1 MRRIVSRL
9 ILALFLATLVAPR
22 AVQAQV
28 EQPVVRAVM
37 FYSPSCPHCHE
48 VLREGLPPLVE
59 KYGDQLQIM
68 LIDVTTPGGQ
78 ELYQAAVRVIPI
90 PEERRGVPALVVG
103 DTLLVGS
110 VEIPEQL
117 PAIIDAGLAGDGI
130 DWPAI
135 PGLDRAIAQI
145 EAQATAAA
153 EATSTT
159 AGGGSAAAESTPEAA
174 QPAAK
179 SQAASARS
187 EQPVEEA
194 SVESSGAA
202 TLDQVDV
209 RAVSEMSIPERL
221 SLDPVGAAI
230 AIATLILML
239 ILLVWT
245 VIYWMRTGMLLTEGP
260 RWLAVVI
267 PLLAI
272 LGAGVAFYLAFVET
286 TGAEAVCGPVGDCN
300 AVQQSAYARL
310 FGVVHI
316 GVLGLIGYVVILGL
330 WAMQWLGSEALRD
343 KTDWLLP
350 AVVWFGVAFSV
361 YLTFLEPFVIGAV
374 CMWCITSAWIMTA
387 LLYLT
392 YRWRVP
398 AR

>member
-1 MRRIVSRL
+1 MRRIISRL
-9 ILALFLATLVAPR
+9 IFGLFLIALAAPT
-22 AVQAQV
+22 AVHAQV

-37 FYSPSCPHCHE
+37 FYSPSCPHCHK
-48 VLREGLPPLVE
+48 VLQEDLPPLVE

-78 ELYQAAVRVIPI
+78 ELYQAAARVIPI
-90 PEERRGVPALVVG
+90 PEDNRGVPALIVG
-103 DTLLVGS
+103 DTLLVGD

-145 EAQATAAA
+145 EAQTTA
-153 EATSTT
+153 EAP
-159 AGGGSAAAESTPEAA
+159 ASAATSVAGEAT
-174 QPAAK
+174 QPAAEP
-179 SQAASARS
+179 QITPTAG
-187 EQPVEEA
+187 EEA
-194 SVESSGAA
+194 SIGSSGAA

-209 RAVSEMSIPERL
+209 RAVSEMSIVERL
-221 SLDPVGAAI
+221 ALDPVGAAI

-239 ILLVWT
+239 VMLVWAL
-245 VIYWMRTGMLLTEGP
+245 IYWMRTGMLLTEGP
-260 RWLAVVI
+260 RWLAIII
-267 PLLAI
+267 PVLAI
-272 LGAGVAFYLAFVET
+272 AGAGVAFYLAFVET
-286 TGAEAVCGPVGDCN
+286 TGSEAVCGPVGDCN

-316 GVLGLIGYVVILGL
+316 GLLGLIGYIIILGL
-330 WAMQWLGSEALRD
+330 WAMQWLGSKALRK

-350 AVVWFGVAFSV
+350 AVVWFGVAFSA

-374 CMWCITSAWIMTA
+374 CMWCMTSAWIMTG

>member
-1 MRRIVSRL
+1 MRRIMSRL
-9 ILALFLATLVAPR
+9 IFGLFLITLAAPA
-22 AVQAQV
+22 AVHAQV

-37 FYSPSCPHCHE
+37 FYSPSCPHCHK
-48 VLREGLPPLVE
+48 VLQEDLPPLVE

-78 ELYQAAVRVIPI
+78 ELYQAAARVIPI
-90 PEERRGVPALVVG
+90 PEDNRGVPALIVG
-103 DTLLVGS
+103 DTLLVGD

-145 EAQATAAA
+145 EAQTTAEEPASAA
-153 EATSTT
+153 GEAT
-159 AGGGSAAAESTPEAA
+159 
-174 QPAAK
+174 QPAAEP
-179 SQAASARS
+179 QITPAAG
-187 EQPVEEA
+187 EEA
-194 SVESSGAA
+194 SVGSSGAA

-209 RAVSEMSIPERL
+209 RAVSEMSIVERL
-221 SLDPVGAAI
+221 ALDPVGAAI

-239 ILLVWT
+239 VMLVWAL
-245 VIYWMRTGMLLTEGP
+245 IYWMRTGMLLTEGP
-260 RWLAVVI
+260 RWLAIII
-267 PLLAI
+267 PALAI
-272 LGAGVAFYLAFVET
+272 AGAGVAFYLAFVET
-286 TGAEAVCGPVGDCN
+286 TGSEAVCGPVGDCN

-316 GVLGLIGYVVILGL
+316 GLLGLIGYIVILGL
-330 WAMQWLGSEALRD
+330 WAMQWLGSEALRK

-350 AVVWFGVAFSV
+350 AVVWFGVAFSA

-374 CMWCITSAWIMTA
+374 CMWCMTSAWIMTG

>member
-1 MRRIVSRL
+1 MRRIVSSL
-9 ILALFLATLVAPR
+9 ILGLFLIALAAPT
-22 AVQAQV
+22 VTHAQV

-37 FYSPSCPHCHE
+37 FYSPSCPHCHV
-48 VLREGLPPLVE
+48 VLQEGLPPLVE

-78 ELYQAAVRVIPI
+78 ELYQAAARVIPI
-90 PEERRGVPALVVG
+90 PENRRGVPALIVG
-103 DTLLVGS
+103 DTLLVGD
-110 VEIPEQL
+110 VDIPEQL

-145 EAQATAAA
+145 EAQSTAEEPTSTAAA
-153 EATSTT
+153 VDET
-159 AGGGSAAAESTPEAA
+159 A
-174 QPAAK
+174 QPATEPQTT
-179 SQAASARS
+179 SAAG
-187 EQPVEEA
+187 EEA
-194 SVESSGAA
+194 RVESSGAA

-209 RAVSEMSIPERL
+209 RAVSEMSIAERL
-221 SLDPVGAAI
+221 ALDPMGAAI
-230 AIATLILML
+230 ALATLALMVVML
-239 ILLVWT
+239 IWAL
-245 VIYWMRTGMLLTEGP
+245 IYWMRTGMLLTEGP
-260 RWLAVVI
+260 RWLSVVI

-272 LGAGVAFYLAFVET
+272 IGAGVAFYLAFVET
-286 TGAEAVCGPVGDCN
+286 TGSEAVCGPVGDCN

-316 GVLGLIGYVVILGL
+316 GVLGLIGYAIILGL
-330 WAMQWLGSEALRD
+330 WAMQWLSSEALRK

-350 AVVWFGVAFSV
+350 AVIWFGVAFSA

-374 CMWCITSAWIMTA
+374 CMWCITSALIMTA

-398 AR
+398 ER

>member
-1 MRRIVSRL
+1 MRRIVSSL
-9 ILALFLATLVAPR
+9 ILGLFLIALAAPT
-22 AVQAQV
+22 VTHAQV

-37 FYSPSCPHCHE
+37 FYSPSCPHCHV
-48 VLREGLPPLVE
+48 VLQEGLPPLVE

-78 ELYQAAVRVIPI
+78 ELYQAAARVIPI
-90 PEERRGVPALVVG
+90 PENRRGVPALIVG
-103 DTLLVGS
+103 DTLLVGD
-110 VEIPEQL
+110 VDIPEQL

-145 EAQATAAA
+145 EAQSTAEEPTSTAAA
-153 EATSTT
+153 VDET
-159 AGGGSAAAESTPEAA
+159 A
-174 QPAAK
+174 QPATEPQTT
-179 SQAASARS
+179 SAAG
-187 EQPVEEA
+187 EEA

-209 RAVSEMSIPERL
+209 RAVSEMSIAERL
-221 SLDPVGAAI
+221 ALDPMGAAI
-230 AIATLILML
+230 ALVTLALMVVML
-239 ILLVWT
+239 IWAL
-245 VIYWMRTGMLLTEGP
+245 IYWMRTGMLLTEGP
-260 RWLAVVI
+260 RWLSVVI

-272 LGAGVAFYLAFVET
+272 IGAGVAFYLAFVET
-286 TGAEAVCGPVGDCN
+286 TGSEAVCGPVGDCN

-316 GVLGLIGYVVILGL
+316 GVLGLIGYAIILGL
-330 WAMQWLGSEALRD
+330 WAMQWLGSEALRK

-350 AVVWFGVAFSV
+350 AVIWFGVAFSA

-374 CMWCITSAWIMTA
+374 CMWCITSALIMTA

-398 AR
+398 ER

>member
-1 MRRIVSRL
+1 MRRVIPGL
-9 ILALFLATLVAPR
+9 ILGLFLIALVAPTVAR
-22 AVQAQV
+22 AQV

-37 FYSPSCPHCHE
+37 FYSPSCPHCHK
-48 VLREGLPPLVE
+48 VLQEGLPPLVE

-68 LIDVTTPGGQ
+68 IIDVTTPGGQ
-78 ELYQAAVRVIPI
+78 ELYQAAVRSVPI
-90 PEERRGVPALVVG
+90 PEDKRGVPALVVG
-103 DTLLVGS
+103 DTLLVGD
-110 VEIPEQL
+110 VDIPGEL
-117 PAIIDAGLAGDGI
+117 PAIIDAALAEDGI

-145 EAQATAAA
+145 EAQATAA
-153 EATSTT
+153 EATPATN
-159 AGGGSAAAESTPEAA
+159 ESA
-174 QPAAK
+174 QPAADP
-179 SQAASARS
+179 QATPTAS
-187 EQPVEEA
+187 E
-194 SVESSGAA
+194 ESSGAA

-209 RAVSEMSIPERL
+209 RAVSEMSIAERL
-221 SLDPVGAAI
+221 ALDPMGNAI
-230 AIATLILML
+230 ALVTLTLM
-239 ILLVWT
+239 IVMLVWAL
-245 VIYWMRTGMLLTEGP
+245 IYWMRTGMLLTDGP
-260 RWLAVVI
+260 RWLTVVI
-267 PLLAI
+267 PLLA
-272 LGAGVAFYLAFVET
+272 LFGMGVAFYLAFVET

-316 GVLGLIGYVVILGL
+316 GVLGLIGYAVILGL
-330 WAMQWLGSEALRD
+330 WAMAWLGSEKLRD

-350 AVVWFGVAFSV
+350 AVVWFGVAFSA

-374 CMWCITSAWIMTA
+374 CMWCVTSALIMTA

>member
-1 MRRIVSRL
+1 MRRIVSSL
-9 ILALFLATLVAPR
+9 ILGLFLIALAAPT
-22 AVQAQV
+22 VTHAQV

-37 FYSPSCPHCHE
+37 FYSPSCPHCHV
-48 VLREGLPPLVE
+48 VLQEGLPPLVE

-78 ELYQAAVRVIPI
+78 ELYQAAARVIPI
-90 PEERRGVPALVVG
+90 PENRRGVPALIVG
-103 DTLLVGS
+103 DTLLVGD
-110 VEIPEQL
+110 VDIPEQL

-145 EAQATAAA
+145 EAQSTAEEPTSTAAA
-153 EATSTT
+153 VDET
-159 AGGGSAAAESTPEAA
+159 A
-174 QPAAK
+174 QPATEPQTT
-179 SQAASARS
+179 SAAG
-187 EQPVEEA
+187 EEA
-194 SVESSGAA
+194 RVESSGAA

-209 RAVSEMSIPERL
+209 RAVSEMSIAERL
-221 SLDPVGAAI
+221 ALDPMGAAI
-230 AIATLILML
+230 ALVTLALMVVML
-239 ILLVWT
+239 IWAL
-245 VIYWMRTGMLLTEGP
+245 IYWMRTGMLLTEGP
-260 RWLAVVI
+260 RWLSVVI

-272 LGAGVAFYLAFVET
+272 IGAGVAFYLAFVET
-286 TGAEAVCGPVGDCN
+286 TGSEAVCGPVGDCN

-316 GVLGLIGYVVILGL
+316 GVLGLIGYAIILGL
-330 WAMQWLGSEALRD
+330 WAMQWLGSEALRK

-350 AVVWFGVAFSV
+350 AVIWFGVAFSA

-374 CMWCITSAWIMTA
+374 CMWCITSALIMTA

-398 AR
+398 ER